1 MIWMVLL
8 DGVNLKKLACILA
21 LFQISKDEKLY
32 SEENFNVQR

>member
-21 LFQISKDEKLY
+21 LFQISKDEKALQWR
-32 SEENFNVQR
+32 EF